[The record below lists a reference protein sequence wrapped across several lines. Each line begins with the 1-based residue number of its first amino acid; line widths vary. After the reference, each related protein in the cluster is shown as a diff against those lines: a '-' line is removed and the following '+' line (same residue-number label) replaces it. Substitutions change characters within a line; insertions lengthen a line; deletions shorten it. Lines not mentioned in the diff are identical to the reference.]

1 MGGVLYV
8 EDLLRPMPF
17 LKVLPQGNVK
27 VHEVIDYINAG
38 AVAVGVGRDL
48 YQGYNYSEITKR
60 AETLVKQLKG

>member
-1 MGGVLYV
+1 MDIAETALNK
-8 EDLLRPMPF
+8 F
-17 LKVLPQGNVK
+17 N
-27 VHEVIDYINAG
+27 EVIDYINAG